1 MQVIGICRFSY
12 LGHGGFQ
19 VEHDTLEDRAAYLYA
34 PERMEERFRTFEALT
49 LPPLRAQT
57 DPDFTFLVVTG
68 DSLPA
73 TYMTRLQALLAD
85 LPQAVIQTHP
95 PGLHRQVMQAAINS
109 VRRAEKQP
117 CLQFRMDDD
126 DAVARVYVERLRA
139 AAEDLRKLSRK
150 HRHIA
155 IDFNQGYVV
164 RPGPDGLA
172 ATATQ
177 RPFTTAALA
186 VMFKPSVKLSVMN
199 FAHEK
204 LPQMMPAISFTGED
218 MLLRGH
224 NDYNDS
230 RQKPGIKPITLRP
243 LDAGEEAH
251 FRQTY
256 NIDADQVR
264 RIFAGSATPG
274 SAPASASLRL
284 R

>member
-12 LGHGGFQ
+12 LGLGGFQ
-19 VEHDTLEDRAAYLYA
+19 VEHETLEARAAYLYA

-57 DPDFTFLVVTG
+57 DPDFTLLVVTG

-73 TYMTRLQALLAD
+73 PYMDRLRALLAD
-85 LPQAVIQTHP
+85 IPQAVIQTHA
-95 PGLHRQVMQAAINS
+95 PGSHRQVMQEAINS
-109 VRRAEKQP
+109 IRREEKHP

-126 DAVARVYVERLRA
+126 DAVACVYVERLRA
-139 AAEDLRKLSRK
+139 AAEDLRKLARK

-164 RPGPDGLA
+164 RPGAEGLA
-172 ATATQ
+172 AAPTQ

-186 VMFKPSVKLSVMN
+186 VMFKPAVKLSVMN

-204 LPQMMPAISFTGED
+204 LPQMMPTVSFTGED

-230 RQKPGIKPITLRP
+230 RQKPGIKPIALRP

-251 FRQTY
+251 FTQTY
-256 NIDADQVR
+256 NIDANQVR
-264 RIFAGSATPG
+264 RIFSGIG
-274 SAPASASLRL
+274 APASST
-284 R
+284 